1 MKKYWH
7 VIGIGI
13 QNNLTYRVNYLTR
26 TLFSFIPLFAML
38 SLWRTIYA
46 GKGQGSALGGYTQAE
61 MIFYYMLV
69 AVVDVLT
76 AVNEDDWQI
85 AADIREGNISQFL
98 LKPID
103 YLWYRLCLFF
113 SGRIAFISMACVP
126 LAVFIFYF
134 RGYVVMPASGMAF
147 FVFMIALVQTAL
159 LQFFISYTM
168 AMLAFWMLEIS
179 TFIFILFAFEYIA
192 SGHLFPLDLL
202 PASLEHAGLSPAL
215 AHAFYHALM
224 LTPFPYMLYVPI
236 GIYMGKIAG
245 AGIWLG
251 LLMQL
256 LWVLIGY
263 ALARFAWRCGVRK
276 YAAFGG

>member
-13 QNNLTYRVNYLTR
+13 QNNLTYRFNYLTR

-61 MIFYYMLV
+61 MIFYYMMV

-113 SGRIAFISMACVP
+113 SGRIAFISMASVP
-126 LAVFIFYF
+126 LAVFIFCF
-134 RGYVVMPASGMAF
+134 RGYVVMPASGL
-147 FVFMIALVQTAL
+147 ALVAFVLSLVLTAL

-202 PASLEHAGLSPAL
+202 GAKYPAL
-215 AHAFYHALM
+215 QHALFF
-224 LTPFPYMLYVPI
+224 TPFPSMLSTPI

-256 LWVLIGY
+256 LWLLLAY
-263 ALARFAWRCGVRK
+263 RLARFAWRRGIRK